1 MNTVYLMLPLYLN
14 KHLMIIINSHESLL
28 GNGQHDW
35 NVAGCTFH
43 TMIDTVTI
51 SGGSRC
57 QLLVSSPSSFSP
69 DSKNIDWLP
78 FLNQHLHFW
87 LTNIKFFQFLSQ
99 FLWKK
104 THRWLTIFYPKREKV
119 LTCLSSDTSFTSSVT
134 AFLFII
140 SFENFIFIKVFSYL
154 RPDLVEF
161 LNSCSSA
168 SFFSSSIVLAEI
180 VWFCWNHFSSL
191 IYHRLK

>member
-14 KHLMIIINSHESLL
+14 KHLMIIINSHESWL

-35 NVAGCTFH
+35 NIAGCTFH

-51 SGGSRC
+51 SGGSRR

-104 THRWLTIFYPKREKV
+104 NTQMIHHFLSEKRKSSY
-119 LTCLSSDTSFTSSVT
+119 LLIIRHLLYILSYSISVY
-134 AFLFII
+134 
-140 SFENFIFIKVFSYL
+140 NFIWDF
-154 RPDLVEF
+154 F
-161 LNSCSSA
+161 LHK
-168 SFFSSSIVLAEI
+168 SFFLPSARSSGVSEFVQLCFFLLLLHCPSRDSLVL
-180 VWFCWNHFSSL
+180 
-191 IYHRLK
+191 LKSFLLTNLSQT

>member
-1 MNTVYLMLPLYLN
+1 MLPLYLN

-35 NVAGCTFH
+35 NIAGCTFH

-104 THRWLTIFYPKREKV
+104 NTQMINNFLSEKRKSSY
-119 LTCLSSDTSFTSSVT
+119 LLIIRHLLYILSYSISVY
-134 AFLFII
+134 
-140 SFENFIFIKVFSYL
+140 NFIWEFFLHRVFSYL